1 MPQVDALK
9 QKNNGNVD
17 VYREICGL
25 PINTYFSGV
34 KMKWLLENAKL
45 NHSDLGFGT
54 IDTWLISKLT
64 QQEHFATDSSNASRT
79 MLMDLHSLEW
89 SEKMLSEF
97 GIKKEWL
104 PKIHKSSASNF
115 GTVKG
120 IKQLEGVA
128 ISGVLGD

>member
-1 MPQVDALK
+1 
-9 QKNNGNVD
+9 
-17 VYREICGL
+17 
-25 PINTYFSGV
+25 
-34 KMKWLLENAKL
+34 
-45 NHSDLGFGT
+45 
-54 IDTWLISKLT
+54 
-64 QQEHFATDSSNASRT
+64 